1 MVNSAFF
8 FYKIKV
14 PIVLHGIYI
23 HTFSPKK
30 PYHYILVRYNVN
42 DLLMIWYQ
50 QITVLPLHFFS
61 IRINYLCF
69 TVQQGQ
75 PGVKNTLF
83 VPPNNYPIRAFGAL
97 LDMLPNKVQPVYYSH
112 SYPFDLLSV
121 FCSLLKKH
129 QI

>member
-1 MVNSAFF
+1 MFHCATRS
-8 FYKIKV
+8 
-14 PIVLHGIYI
+14 
-23 HTFSPKK
+23 TRRKK
-30 PYHYILVRYNVN
+30 Y
-42 DLLMIWYQ
+42 
-50 QITVLPLHFFS
+50 T
-61 IRINYLCF
+61 
-69 TVQQGQ
+69 
-75 PGVKNTLF
+75 